1 MALKNCS
8 RCTQPIHG
16 RPSKDPYCNAC
27 RDLLALSRW
36 LDDLARELA
45 RLAVWDAQAAML
57 AGREG
62 EKAKRAL
69 DGPRRRLEEW
79 LQLAAKTLETRRLG
93 GPLVPKLRVAP
104 LVQPRLHEVIDTL
117 RFVIRDVDARR

>member
-1 MALKNCS
+1 MALTNCS
-8 RCTQPIHG
+8 RCTKPIPG
-16 RPSKDPYCNAC
+16 RPTADPHCAAC

-36 LDDLARELA
+36 LNDLVRELA
-45 RLAVWDAQAAML
+45 QLTLWDAQTAML
-57 AGREG
+57 SGRELT
-62 EKAKRAL
+62 KARAAL

-104 LVQPRLHEVIDTL
+104 LVQPQLHEVIDTL
-117 RFVIRDVDARR
+117 RYVIRDVDARR